1 MAPAIAVTHQLPD
14 DLVTESLGLETYVNR
29 TQIRGQDSF
38 TKANEAL
45 SLFQDLR
52 RKIKAHFAAV
62 KRPVND
68 AAKQIR
74 SLEKA
79 ELAKIMPYEARL
91 SAMILSW
98 DDKQKAIRE
107 DAARESLADGGQ
119 TLVPAPPKFNK
130 GSYILTTHSVVISD
144 VALVIAELA
153 AGRLPMSLV
162 TDKVVT
168 ALQVELNRVLAK
180 ERPDLFAVPGCQIT
194 VKRTPVTK

>member
-1 MAPAIAVTHQLPD
+1 MAIAVTHQLPD

-52 RKIKAHFAAV
+52 RKIKAHFTAI

-68 AAKQIR
+68 AISQIR

-91 SAMILSW
+91 SAMILSR
-98 DDKQKAIRE
+98 DDKQ
-107 DAARESLADGGQ
+107 
-119 TLVPAPPKFNK
+119 
-130 GSYILTTHSVVISD
+130 
-144 VALVIAELA
+144 
-153 AGRLPMSLV
+153 
-162 TDKVVT
+162 
-168 ALQVELNRVLAK
+168 
-180 ERPDLFAVPGCQIT
+180 
-194 VKRTPVTK
+194 

>member
-1 MAPAIAVTHQLPD
+1 MAIAVTHQLPE
-14 DLVTESLGLETYVNR
+14 DLVTESLGLETYVSR
-29 TQIRGQDSF
+29 TQIRGQDSL
-38 TKANEAL
+38 TKASEAL

-79 ELAKIMPYEARL
+79 ELSKILPYEARL
-91 SAMILSW
+91 SEMILTYT
-98 DDKQKAIRE
+98 DRQKDILE
-107 DAARESLADGGQ
+107 DAARESLSDGGQ
-119 TLVPAPPKFNK
+119 TLVPAEPALPK
-130 GSYILTTHSVVISD
+130 GHYILTTHSVTISD

-162 TDKVVT
+162 TDKVTT

-180 ERPDLFAVPGCQIT
+180 EGPDLFAVPGCQIT

>member
-1 MAPAIAVTHQLPD
+1 
-14 DLVTESLGLETYVNR
+14 
-29 TQIRGQDSF
+29 
-38 TKANEAL
+38 
-45 SLFQDLR
+45 
-52 RKIKAHFAAV
+52 V

-180 ERPDLFAVPGCQIT
+180 EGPDLFAVPGCQIT